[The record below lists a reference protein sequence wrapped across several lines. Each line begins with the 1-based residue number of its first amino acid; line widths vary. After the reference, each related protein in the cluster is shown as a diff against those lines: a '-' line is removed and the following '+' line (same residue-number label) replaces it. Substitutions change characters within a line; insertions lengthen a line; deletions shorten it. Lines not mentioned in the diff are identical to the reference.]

1 MIPARRSEWNS
12 HSFLCVWNL
21 HMSLKI
27 NQLAKGKNHRTSLG
41 TRKLTLLDIKREQ
54 TNFSRST
61 AVVGTPGFWL
71 PRVLWSRHLLH
82 HKQVQASKDVHF
94 RKCCWIS
101 KIIFDLKEQRYG
113 RRWAH
118 VADPSRWGQKV
129 EPQDWICAQGRT
141 WICAQG
147 RTLLAALLHLPA
159 CCTVC

>member
-1 MIPARRSEWNS
+1 MKLPLIFVCMKS
-12 HSFLCVWNL
+12 
-21 HMSLKI
+21 MSLKI
-27 NQLAKGKNHRTSLG
+27 NQLAKCKNHRTSLR
-41 TRKLTLLDIKREQ
+41 TRKLTPLDIKREQ

-61 AVVGTPGFWL
+61 AVVGTPGCRL

-82 HKQVQASKDVHF
+82 HKQVQASKVVHF

-141 WICAQG
+141 LFAD
-147 RTLLAALLHLPA
+147 ALLHFPA
-159 CCTVC
+159 CCRWKCVNKIIDEYH

>member
-1 MIPARRSEWNS
+1 MISACRSEWNS

-54 TNFSRST
+54 TNLSRST
-61 AVVGTPGFWL
+61 AVVGTPGCWL

-94 RKCCWIS
+94 RKCYWKS
-101 KIIFDLKEQRYG
+101 EIIFQQCQLDPKEHCHG

-118 VADPSRWGQKV
+118 VAGWCEALGAKSW
-129 EPQDWICAQGRT
+129 
-141 WICAQG
+141 
-147 RTLLAALLHLPA
+147 AARLDLCTRENPA
-159 CCTVC
+159 FCSASLSCSNNFSFW